1 MLKIGYGCPDD
12 IYFYIDLEFDT
23 LFRMEWL
30 EDEMNQRILREVDHC
45 IYNGFRM
52 QDLED
57 GYTFAIDDISTGS
70 KALMLVNELED
81 IQIWGTAFGDNCLN
95 LLLQMAEKRI
105 LQSICSTRRALKKRI
120 SGHSACCLDGNILVM
135 VNFCQSVFGKLQ
147 HHLRRSM
154 SRMITIDISD
164 GK

>member
-30 EDEMNQRILREVDHC
+30 EDEMNKRILREVDHC

-81 IQIWGTAFGDNCLN
+81 IQIWGTAFGEENFRAFS
-95 LLLQMAEKRI
+95 LLLGREYTSYGEFLSECIRE
-105 LQSICSTRRALKKRI
+105 
-120 SGHSACCLDGNILVM
+120 
-135 VNFCQSVFGKLQ
+135 
-147 HHLRRSM
+147 
-154 SRMITIDISD
+154 ITAPFAKEYEQDD
-164 GK
+164 YD

>member
-95 LLLQMAEKRI
+95 LLLQMAEKKDI
-105 LQSICSTRRALKKRI
+105 TIY
-120 SGHSACCLDGNILVM
+120 
-135 VNFCQSVFGKLQ
+135 LQ
-147 HHLRRSM
+147 HAPGFEKENFRAFSLLLGREYTSYGEFLSECIRE
-154 SRMITIDISD
+154 ITAPFAKEYKQDD
-164 GK
+164 YD